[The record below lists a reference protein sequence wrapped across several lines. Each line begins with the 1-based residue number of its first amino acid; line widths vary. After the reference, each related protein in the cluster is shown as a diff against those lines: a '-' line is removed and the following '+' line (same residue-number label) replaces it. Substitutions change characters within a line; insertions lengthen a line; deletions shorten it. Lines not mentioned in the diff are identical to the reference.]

1 MLTLE
6 NGRYREKT
14 IYFTI
19 ELKKSEYKTLK
30 PYKAIQK
37 RMVRYCRIKHFL
49 IQSQI
54 IFMYMYF

>member
-19 ELKKSEYKTLK
+19 ELKKNKYKTLSLTK
-30 PYKAIQK
+30 QYKK
-37 RMVRYCRIKHFL
+37 EW
-49 IQSQI
+49 
-54 IFMYMYF
+54 

>member
-19 ELKKSEYKTLK
+19 ELKKKINT
-30 PYKAIQK
+30 
-37 RMVRYCRIKHFL
+37 KHWAL
-49 IQSQI
+49 QSNTKKNGKI
-54 IFMYMYF
+54 L